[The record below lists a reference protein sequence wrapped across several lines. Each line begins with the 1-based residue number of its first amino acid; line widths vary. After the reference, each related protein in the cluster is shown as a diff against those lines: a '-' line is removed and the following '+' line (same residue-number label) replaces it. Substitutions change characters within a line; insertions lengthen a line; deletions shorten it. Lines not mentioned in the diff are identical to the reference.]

1 MLEDRAQRN
10 KLRSIVDRAEKNKIV
25 TREEVGFI
33 VTLVERYR
41 VDIEKKTKQLF
52 VLQGEIAQ
60 LRANE
65 QIIMNLV
72 ESMIKAAERDKARQ
86 DTHERI
92 REMQNEKSEE
102 KEEVEQEE

>member
-1 MLEDRAQRN
+1 MLGDRAERN
-10 KLRSIVDRAEKNKIV
+10 KLRSIIDRAEKKKVV
-25 TREEVGFI
+25 TKEEVGFI
-33 VTLVERYR
+33 VTLVEKYR
-41 VDIEKKTKQLF
+41 ADIEKKTKQLF

-86 DTHERI
+86 DTHKKI
-92 REMQNEKSEE
+92 REMQNEKSREE
-102 KEEVEQEE
+102 DVEQEE